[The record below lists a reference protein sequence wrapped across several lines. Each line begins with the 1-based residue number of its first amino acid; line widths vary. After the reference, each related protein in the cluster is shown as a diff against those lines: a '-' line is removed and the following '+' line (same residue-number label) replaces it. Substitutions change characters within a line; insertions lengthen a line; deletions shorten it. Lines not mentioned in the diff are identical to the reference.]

1 MKRVLILG
9 AAGRDFRN
17 SEVISR
23 DNPLYAVEELTKPG
37 LAELLAT
44 FTHEHEPALGG
55 ARK

>member
-9 AAGRDFRN
+9 TAGRDFHN

-23 DNPLYAVEELTKPG
+23 DNPVYAVEELTQSG

-44 FTHEHEPALGG
+44 FTYERQPDLAGV
-55 ARK
+55 RK